1 MSHPEH
7 GYHNAT
13 ELEVPEMVKNGWK
26 LDVHPYDPLRRP
38 IKEKAVAIEE
48 NNATIQAQP
57 EAVSEAVSEPKRSVG
72 RPRKAD
78 RGVTI

>member
-1 MSHPEH
+1 MPFMSHPEH

-26 LDVHPYDPLRRP
+26 LDVHPNDPIRR
-38 IKEKAVAIEE
+38 KAVAIEE
-48 NNATIQAQP
+48 NNATIQAQ
-57 EAVSEAVSEPKRSVG
+57 SEPKRSVG

-78 RGVTI
+78 GGVII

>member
-26 LDVHPYDPLRRP
+26 LDVHPHDPSRQP
-38 IKEKAVAIEE
+38 ISKEPVAIEE
-48 NNATIQAQP
+48 NNATIQAQ
-57 EAVSEAVSEPKRSVG
+57 SEPKRPVG

-78 RGVTI
+78 GGVVI